1 MNKNPI
7 TIQVLNPV
15 ECVVMQ
21 KQGYRLTP
29 VLSYNVEYW
38 IQGRYRKER
47 KASRKPLIN
56 KLSGKFPV
64 GLLGRV
70 REYCDEFGI
79 PLTVQYAEFPIPV
92 EIYWDGRELPFQL
105 REYQLEALKAALDL
119 KRGVIQAPTGSGKT
133 FIMAS
138 IATYFPTSNITF
150 IVHTK
155 GLLLQ
160 TIKEL
165 QRFFP
170 EEDIGQVGE
179 GRRDYHT
186 RISVA
191 MIQTVHSDLKSQ
203 IPEKYKNA
211 YVWTQKLGL
220 VFVDECHHVN
230 KLTGSYVNFL
240 SKTMA
245 PARFGVTATLPT
257 SEEGQLALEGYIG
270 RVIYTVKMD
279 DLIEE
284 GTLAVPKLKVMKA
297 PDYPELRDHRAYKQ
311 VYDTGIVM
319 NRSRNRLVLQEAERF
334 VRDERSVLIIIT
346 RREHGEQLIRLSDRM
361 FPGLKIIYIHGDT
374 DGETR
379 ELVRTTFNKKL
390 YDVVIATTIW
400 KEGIDI
406 PTLGAI
412 INAAGG
418 KSEIATIQTLG
429 RGLRTAPGKDEI
441 FFLDF
446 FDNSHHYLIDHFG
459 ERLSLYFDLNWL

>member
-15 ECVVMQ
+15 ECVVLQ

-29 VLSYNVEYW
+29 VLSFNTEFWV
-38 IQGRYRKER
+38 QGRFRKER
-47 KASRKPLIN
+47 KTRRKPLIN
-56 KLSGKFPV
+56 RLSNKFPA

-70 REYCDEFGI
+70 KDYCDGFGI
-79 PLTVQYAEFPIPV
+79 PLQITYSKNEQKLLVQLSPA
-92 EIYWDGRELPFQL
+92 LPFAL
-105 REYQLEALKAALDL
+105 RPYQKDAVSQALFF
-119 KRGVIQAPTGSGKT
+119 KRGVIVAPTGSGKT
-133 FIMAS
+133 FIMAA
-138 IATYFPTSNITF
+138 IATYFPKYNITF

-155 GLLLQ
+155 TLLLQ

-165 QRFFP
+165 RKFFP
-170 EEDIGQVGE
+170 GEDIGQIGE
-179 GRRDYHT
+179 GRREYHT

-203 IPEKYKNA
+203 IPEKYRNA
-211 YVWTQKLGL
+211 FVWSQNLGL

-230 KLTGSYVNFL
+230 KLDGSYTNFL

-245 PARFGVTATLPT
+245 PGRFGVTATLPT

-270 RVIYTVKMD
+270 QVIYEVKME

-284 GTLAVPKLKVMKA
+284 GTLAVPKLRIKKA
-297 PDYPELRDHRAYKQ
+297 PEYPELRELRGYQQ
-311 VYDTGIVM
+311 VYGTGVVA
-319 NRSRNRLVLQEAERF
+319 NRSRNRLILHEAEKL
-334 VRDERSVLIIIT
+334 VKDERSVLIIIT
-346 RREHGEQLIRLSDRM
+346 RREHGEQLIRLADRM
-361 FPGLKIIYIHGDT
+361 FPDLGVIYIHGDT

-379 ELVRTTFNKKL
+379 ELVRGALNDKKF
-390 YDVVIATTIW
+390 DVVIATVIW
-400 KEGIDI
+400 KEGVDI

-441 FFLDF
+441 IFLDF
-446 FDNSHHYLIDHFG
+446 FDNSHYYLIDHFG
-459 ERLSLYFDLNWL
+459 ERLSLYFDLGWL